1 MKVLIED
8 YHYAPTE
15 LPELK
20 GIDPTELSGG
30 QIKLPYVGYY
40 HDGGMDETIFILP
53 KVFIVGG
60 KVFGRYEPELLLHID
75 KDNEQLTDADHAFL
89 FELSAWIYQP

>member
-8 YHYAPTE
+8 YHYTPTE

-40 HDGGMDETIFILP
+40 HDGGTEETRLILP
-53 KVFIVGG
+53 KGLIV
-60 KVFGRYEPELLLHID
+60 
-75 KDNEQLTDADHAFL
+75 
-89 FELSAWIYQP
+89 